1 MKIQNILSRTYLE
14 SVLFARRLLILSMI
28 LITMVACATTNNSRF
43 KIYDDYITQ
52 NNLESVSRVTTFK
65 FQGWNSLDDRHLI
78 LSSNFKKSY
87 LIVLANYC
95 NDLQYTPNIIVDQTM
110 NSRLSSKFDA
120 IIVPGQN
127 TQKCVINRIYK
138 ITQEQLSELRS
149 LRKNSQQSLS
159 K

>member
-1 MKIQNILSRTYLE
+1 
-14 SVLFARRLLILSMI
+14 
-28 LITMVACATTNNSRF
+28 MVACATTTNNTRL

-52 NNLESVSRVTTFK
+52 NNLESISRVTTFK

-95 NDLQYTPNIIVDQTM
+95 NDLQHSSSIMVDQSM
-110 NSRLSSKFDA
+110 SSRLSSKFDA
-120 IIVPGQN
+120 IIVPSQD
-127 TQKCVINRIYK
+127 TQKCVINSIYK
-138 ITQEQLSELRS
+138 VTQEQLSELIS
-149 LRKNSQQSLS
+149 LRKNFKQSLS